1 MKGAA
6 RIERAPRLFCAP
18 VAHLHAIW
26 PV

>member
-6 RIERAPRLFCAP
+6 RIERAPRLFCAR